1 MDVNQSSAVVNRWL
15 NCGFCSGQNCL
26 PRLVN
31 VISMNIIAS
40 FSNKPNLQQNLL
52 YFNADNSFPYSLPFS
67 GKPDM
72 HKINLT
78 KKKNGKNLYC

>member
-1 MDVNQSSAVVNRWL
+1 
-15 NCGFCSGQNCL
+15 
-26 PRLVN
+26 
-31 VISMNIIAS
+31 MNIIAS